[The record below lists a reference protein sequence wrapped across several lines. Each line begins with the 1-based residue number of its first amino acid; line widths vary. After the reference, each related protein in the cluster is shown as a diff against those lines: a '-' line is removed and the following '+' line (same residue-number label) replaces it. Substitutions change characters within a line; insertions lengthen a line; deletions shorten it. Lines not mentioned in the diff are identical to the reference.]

1 MLQYIS
7 SMRFHYLPL
16 MQSLAVSIRHLRLAS
31 TIKTITRPSNRT
43 NRKKAYTPFSLG
55 PYTHGID
62 NLLPRRM
69 PEGYPPPDSPLRR
82 SACVR
87 HNGSKPQTLRIS
99 GMSRTAPR
107 ESGRNGILEQSRK
120 SPYRFNRNGQVSCKS
135 YRRRSV
141 NVNGMTHHYTHD
153 HATVVK
159 EILSTDASNSAA
171 RDDEFHEI

>member
-1 MLQYIS
+1 MLQYIPS
-7 SMRFHYLPL
+7 VRFHYLPL
-16 MQSLAVSIRHLRLAS
+16 MQSLAVSIRHLRLTS
-31 TIKTITRPSNRT
+31 TIKTVTSPSNRT
-43 NRKKAYTPFSLG
+43 DRKKAYTPFSLV
-55 PYTHGID
+55 PYTHRIGS
-62 NLLPRRM
+62 LLPRRM
-69 PEGYPPPDSPLRR
+69 PEGYPTPDSPLRH

-107 ESGRNGILEQSRK
+107 GNGRSGILEQSRK